1 MKDSK
6 PKRADFKSQIK
17 DFPSSPGI
25 YIMKNKSKEIIYVG
39 KARNLKN
46 RVGSYFNSGKDIKT
60 SFLVS
65 QIYTIE
71 YTVTENE
78 YEALLLENNLIKQWK
93 PRFNI
98 DLKDG
103 KSYPVIRITGHEY
116 PRVFRTRSIVEDGS
130 SYFGPFPDVKSIDR
144 YMELIDKLFPLR
156 KCKGTLKKREAPC
169 LYYHIKRCPAPCV
182 DYISLEEYKSR
193 VRKVRSLLSGKTVML
208 EKELKKEMGDA
219 SAELNF
225 EKAAEIRDVLLAIEK
240 LNMEQRIVDF
250 DERSRDYIGTAY
262 SGNDYSFAVMQM
274 RGGRL
279 LGRDIFRSSYAGDP
293 EDALTEFV
301 LQYYGTGRKELPE
314 TLFLSH
320 TDVPLLKDFFRIE
333 KGRDNLIRPAEDKR
347 DQSVMKMAEDNALI
361 DLDKLM
367 MEKGNI
373 PALEELQLLLNLPV
387 LPRRIEGF
395 DIAQLNGQFTVA
407 SLVSFKDG
415 NPDKKNYRR
424 LKMKSLDGKI
434 DDYKSIAE
442 AVSRRYT
449 RVINEDLER
458 PDLILIDGGK
468 GQVNA
473 AHSVLKALNLDIPLA
488 GLAKKEELIFMP
500 GFDKPVDLP
509 EGNPALRVL
518 QYVRDETHRFATGY
532 NKTLRKSRLT
542 LSSLESVPGIGQKR
556 STKLLKAYGSL
567 QGIYEQKSEDI
578 ASTAGVSQ
586 DVAETLKSYL
596 SEKLKP
602 SS

>member
-1 MKDSK
+1 MKDNK
-6 PKRADFKSQIK
+6 PNSADFKNMIK
-17 DFPSSPGI
+17 EFPSTSGI
-25 YIMKNKSKEIIYVG
+25 YIMKNKSREIIYVG

-60 SFLVS
+60 SFLVT

-103 KSYPVIRITGHEY
+103 KSYPVIRITKEEF
-116 PRVFRTRSIVEDGS
+116 PRVFRTRTIVEDGS
-130 SYFGPFPDVKSIDR
+130 SYYGPFPDVKNIDR
-144 YMELIDKLFPLR
+144 YIELIDKLFPLR
-156 KCKGTLKKREAPC
+156 KGRGKMKKRESPC

-182 DYISLEEYKSR
+182 DYISIVEYKAR
-193 VRKVRSLLSGKTVML
+193 IRKIKSLLSGKTATL
-208 EKELKKEMGDA
+208 EKDLKKEMLEV
-219 SAELNF
+219 SAKLDF
-225 EKAAEIRDVLLAIEK
+225 EKAAEIRDSIKAICS
-240 LNMEQRIVDF
+240 LNVQQVIVDF
-250 DERSRDYIGTAY
+250 DSKSRDYIGFAY
-262 SGNDYSFAVMQM
+262 SGRDFSFAVMQM
-274 RGGRL
+274 RDGKL
-279 LGRDIFRSSYAGDP
+279 LGRDIFRSSYGGDP
-293 EDALTEFV
+293 KDALTEF
-301 LQYYGTGRKELPE
+301 LIQYYGTGRKEFPE
-314 TLFLSH
+314 KIFIGKHEVPMLKEFLRLEKQQENILYH
-320 TDVPLLKDFFRIE
+320 AIE
-333 KGRDNLIRPAEDKR
+333 KRDV
-347 DQSVMKMAEDNALI
+347 SVMKMAEDNASI
-361 DLDKLM
+361 DLDKLL

-373 PALEELQLLLNLPV
+373 PALEELKVLLNLPT

-434 DDYKSIAE
+434 DDYKSISE

-449 RVINEDLER
+449 RVLNEGLER

-468 GQVNA
+468 GQVSSA
-473 AHSVLKALNLDIPLA
+473 YSVLQALGMDIPLA
-488 GLAKKEELIFMP
+488 GLAKREELIYLP

-518 QYVRDETHRFATGY
+518 QYVRDETHRFATNY
-532 NKTLRKSRLT
+532 NKTLRKGRLS
-542 LSSLESVPGIGQKR
+542 LSSLESVPGIGEKKGM
-556 STKLLKAYGSL
+556 KLIKSFGSL
-567 QGIYEQKSEDI
+567 QGIYEQSTHDI
-578 ASTAGVSQ
+578 ASTAGINIEI
-586 DVAETLKSYL
+586 AETLKAYL
-596 SEKLKP
+596 SEKLK
-602 SS
+602 

>member
-6 PKRADFKSQIK
+6 PKSDFKSQIK
-17 DFPSSPGI
+17 EFPTSPGI
-25 YIMKNKSKEIIYVG
+25 YIMKNRSKEIIYVG

-65 QIYTIE
+65 HIHSIE

-156 KCKGTLKKREAPC
+156 KCRGILKKREAPC

-182 DYISLEEYKSR
+182 NYITLDDYKSR

-225 EKAAEIRDVLLAIEK
+225 EKAAELRDVLIAIEK

-250 DERSRDYIGTAY
+250 DERSRDYIGTAF

-279 LGRDIFRSSYAGDP
+279 LGRDIFRSTYAGDP

-320 TDVPLLKDFFRIE
+320 TDVPLLKDFFRLE
-333 KGRDNLIRPAEDKR
+333 KGREKLISSPEDKR
-347 DQSVMKMAEDNALI
+347 DLSVMKMAEDNAQI

-373 PALEELQLLLNLPV
+373 PALEELRLLLNLPA

-395 DIAQLNGQFTVA
+395 DIAQLDGQFTVA

-449 RVINEDLER
+449 RVLNENLEK

-473 AHSVLKALNLDIPLA
+473 AFSVLKALGLDIPLA
-488 GLAKKEELIFMP
+488 GLAKKEELIYMP
-500 GFDKPVDLP
+500 GFQKPVDLP

-542 LSSLESVPGIGQKR
+542 LSSLESVPGIGKKR
-556 STKLLKAYGSL
+556 SAKLLKAYGSL
-567 QGIYEQKSEDI
+567 QGIYEQKSDDI
-578 ASTAGVSQ
+578 ASSAGVSLE
-586 DVAETLKSYL
+586 VAETLKIYL

>member
-6 PKRADFKSQIK
+6 PKRTDFKSQIR
-17 DFPSSPGI
+17 DFPPSPGI
-25 YIMKNKSKEIIYVG
+25 YIMKNRSREIIYVG

-46 RVGSYFNSGKDIKT
+46 RVGSYFNAGKDIKT
-60 SFLVS
+60 SFLVRE
-65 QIYTIE
+65 IHTIE
-71 YTVTENE
+71 YTITENE

-103 KSYPVIRITGHEY
+103 KSYPVIRITAHEY

-182 DYISLEEYKSR
+182 DYISPEDYKSR

-208 EKELKKEMGDA
+208 EKELKKEMGDS

-262 SGNDYSFAVMQM
+262 SGSDYSFAVMQM

-279 LGRDIFRSSYAGDP
+279 LGRDIFRSSYAGEP
-293 EDALTEFV
+293 EDAITEFV

-320 TDVPLLKDFFRIE
+320 SDVPLLKDFFRIE
-333 KGRDNLIRPAEDKR
+333 RGRENLIRPAEDKR

-373 PALEELQLLLNLPV
+373 PALEELQALLGLPV

-473 AHSVLKALNLDIPLA
+473 AHSVLKALGLDIPLA

-500 GFDKPVDLP
+500 GFQKPVDLP

-556 STKLLKAYGSL
+556 SAKLIKAYGSL
-567 QGIYEQKSEDI
+567 QGIYEQSSEEI
-578 ASTAGVSQ
+578 ASAAGVSLE
-586 DVAETLKSYL
+586 VAETLKVYL